1 MASGRSR
8 GLGWAVAIIA
18 AGGCTPAPTPVTPP
32 PPPPAPPTATVAA
45 PEPPASAQAQP
56 LEAAASQPK
65 SSGQFDVGPVLGN
78 PPRQDHT
85 GPVHVLQLGVKLTK
99 KWTARVGRTT
109 FRTTM
114 ALVGGKIVI
123 GTHGRTLNGKNE
135 RDDGV
140 YVLDAKTGKRDRFI
154 HTPGRGDLD
163 VGGIAIDGND
173 VVFTTDNSQI
183 VKATLG
189 GRILWKARA
198 RGKVRPAPALADLEG
213 NGDLDVVVGDESGV
227 LYALDGRTG
236 KRLWAVA
243 TGANEYGARGFI
255 GAAAVADLDGDGH
268 PDVVAGARDGILAA
282 YRGIDGSV
290 LWQIANDSGIHA
302 SPIIADFDQDGHPE
316 VLAAWSYG
324 DVAIADGRTGEK
336 RWTALLQQD
345 GGGIEG
351 LFGTP
356 TPLPGSPGV
365 LIAPTSWW
373 GAKEDGI
380 IGVGVD
386 ERRFKSFEGRVSASA
401 VVTDLANDGR
411 LEAIIGTEAGKVLAL
426 TADGGRAV
434 LAKLGGPIEAPAMLA
449 DTDGDGTYELLVASN
464 DGKLTCFETGSK
476 AKPFISRFRG
486 ESPHN
491 TGDIGS
497 VKLGWH
503 SQRRA
508 AGAEVAGG
516 ASGGVSRGAIR
527 IDYLR
532 CCNALTEKATHA
544 PTPQN
549 KRYLEAASTCTAL
562 ASQNIKRSKALAAIQ
577 MALHGADMPAECR

>member
-1 MASGRSR
+1 MAIDRTVALA
-8 GLGWAVAIIA
+8 GLGLLSLLA
-18 AGGCTPAPTPVTPP
+18 ASCTPPAPTPVAPP
-32 PPPPAPPTATVAA
+32 PPSAPPTATVVA
-45 PEPPASAQAQP
+45 PEPSASEEPQQLEQASGQ
-56 LEAAASQPK
+56 AA
-65 SSGQFDVGPVLGN
+65 SSGQFDVGPVLGR

-85 GPVHVLQLGVKLTK
+85 DPVHDLQLGVKLTR
-99 KWTARVGRTT
+99 KWSTRVGRTT

-114 ALVGGKIVI
+114 ALVGDKIVI
-123 GTHGRTLNGKNE
+123 GTHGRTLKGKNE

-140 YVLDAKTGKRDRFI
+140 YVLDAKSGKVAKFI
-154 HTPGRGDLD
+154 RTPGAGDLD
-163 VGGIAIDGND
+163 VGGVATDGQN
-173 VVFTTDNSQI
+173 VIFTTDNSQI
-183 VKATLG
+183 VKAGLDG
-189 GRILWKARA
+189 KIVWKTRA
-198 RGKVRPAPALADLEG
+198 KGKVRPAPALADLDG
-213 NGDLDVVVGDESGV
+213 DGDLDVIVGDESGA
-227 LYALDGRTG
+227 LRALDGSTG

-243 TGANEYGARGFI
+243 TGGNDYGAKGFI

-268 PDVVAGARDGILAA
+268 PDVVAGARDGILSA

-290 LWQIANDSGIHA
+290 LWQISSSSGMHA
-302 SPIIADFDQDGHPE
+302 SPIIADFDQDGQPE

-336 RWTALLQQD
+336 RWATTLEQD

-401 VVTDLANDGR
+401 VVTDLANDGK
-411 LEAIIGTEAGKVLAL
+411 LEAIIGTEKGKLLAL

-434 LAKLGGPIEAPAMLA
+434 LATLGGPIEAPAMLA
-449 DTDGDGTYELLVASN
+449 DTDGDGSYELLVASN

-491 TGDIGS
+491 TGAIGA
-497 VKLGWH
+497 VKLGWQ
-503 SQRRA
+503 SQRQGG
-508 AGAEVAGG
+508 GAQVAGRV
-516 ASGGVSRGAIR
+516 GVSRGAIR

-532 CCNALTEKATHA
+532 CCNALTEKATRA

-549 KRYLEAASTCTAL
+549 KRYLQAASACTAL
-562 ASQNIKRSKALAAIQ
+562 ASQNTERSKALSAIQ
-577 MALHGADMPAECR
+577 AALRGADMPSECR